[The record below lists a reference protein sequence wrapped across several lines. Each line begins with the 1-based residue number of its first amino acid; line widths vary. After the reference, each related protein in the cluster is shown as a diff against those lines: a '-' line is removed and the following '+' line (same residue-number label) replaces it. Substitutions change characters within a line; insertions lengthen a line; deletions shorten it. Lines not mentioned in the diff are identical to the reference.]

1 MFMKKIAIFGVKT
14 LPFAGG
20 IETVVENTV
29 PYLDRAEFAFIVYVR
44 KRYHVNREKFTNIKF
59 VCIPH
64 LNGKNTEA
72 LSHTFLS
79 CLHALIVER
88 CDIYFF
94 HAIVLGSLTFLPKLF
109 LKKVILQTHGLD
121 WKREKW
127 GKIAKLFIKL
137 STKAAFIFT
146 DRTICV
152 AKNDADFFLEKYGKR
167 FEVVPNGIYCRPA
180 IQLDPKFISMGLSSS
195 RYILFMSRLVPEKG
209 PHILIDAFKKLDS
222 LQDDIILVI
231 AGDTNFKDE
240 YYKSLLKEESPNI
253 KFVGTVVGQLKQSL
267 LSNALVFVQPSSI
280 EGMSISVLEA
290 MSYGITTIT
299 SDIPENTILIGEYGL
314 RFRKNNSDD
323 LADKLKYFLKNKE
336 HFMAQKLERINYTK
350 ASFGWDK
357 SITKLNYLLENI

>member
-1 MFMKKIAIFGVKT
+1 MKKIAVFGVKT

-20 IETVVENTV
+20 IETVVEKTV
-29 PYLDRAEFAFIVYVR
+29 PYLDNTKFSFVIYVR
-44 KRYHVNREKFTNIKF
+44 KKYHIGSNEFPNIKF
-59 VCIPH
+59 ICIPH
-64 LNGKNTEA
+64 LNGKNSEA

-79 CLHALIVER
+79 CLHALFVER
-88 CDIYFF
+88 CDIFFF

-127 GKIAKLFIKL
+127 GKFAKLFIKF
-137 STKAAFIFT
+137 SAKASAIIP
-146 DRTICV
+146 DKTICV
-152 AKNDADFFLEKYGKR
+152 AKNDSDFFFHKYGKR
-167 FEVVPNGIYCRPA
+167 FEVVPNGIYCQKG
-180 IQLDPKFISMGLSSS
+180 IELDYKFLSMRLSPYK
-195 RYILFMSRLVPEKG
+195 YILFMARLVPEKG
-209 PHILIDAFKKLDS
+209 PHILINAFKKMDLIQDS
-222 LQDDIILVI
+222 IMLVI
-231 AGDTNFKDE
+231 AGDTNYKDE

-290 MSYGITTIT
+290 MSYGVTTIT

-314 RFRKNNSDD
+314 SFKKNNSDD

-336 HFMAQKLERINYTK
+336 HFIAQKPERIKYTIE
-350 ASFGWDK
+350 SFGWDK
-357 SITKLNYLLENI
+357 GLTKLDYLLANI